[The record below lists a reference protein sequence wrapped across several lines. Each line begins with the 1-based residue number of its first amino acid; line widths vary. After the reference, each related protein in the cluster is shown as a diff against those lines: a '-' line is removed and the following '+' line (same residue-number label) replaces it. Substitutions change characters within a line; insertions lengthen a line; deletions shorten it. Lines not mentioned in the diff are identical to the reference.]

1 VKNRLVIGDWNVIS
15 DLSER
20 KLKRSECVLVREPGN
35 LLDGLMVAKDEY
47 APLHPQT
54 FIKLKPEQISI
65 PNARPRPPIVFQGDT
80 D

>member
-1 VKNRLVIGDWNVIS
+1 MKNRLVIGDWNVIS

-20 KLKRSECVLVREPGN
+20 KLKRSECVLVREAGN

-54 FIKLKPEQISI
+54 YSKLKPEHISI
-65 PNARPRPPIVFQGDT
+65 PNARPRQEIVFLEDVE
-80 D
+80 